1 MSVTTAP
8 LATCAPRGAMG
19 SADGEPDDGR
29 DCGAEDWT
37 GTSAGCWLMA
47 PFFRAK
53 GWSGASERA
62 VGEGSLPLG
71 RAALPGGVTERFI
84 A

>member
-1 MSVTTAP
+1 MD
-8 LATCAPRGAMG
+8 PREGWGDFADAFEDAF
-19 SADGEPDDGR
+19 ADG
-29 DCGAEDWT
+29 WT
-37 GTSAGCWLMA
+37 GTSAGCWLMV

-53 GWSGASERA
+53 GWWGASERA

-71 RAALPGGVTERFI
+71 RAGTERFI

>member
-1 MSVTTAP
+1 MDPRDDGADV
-8 LATCAPRGAMG
+8 LAD
-19 SADGEPDDGR
+19 SDVWADGV
-29 DCGAEDWT
+29 AEDWT

-84 A
+84 Q